1 MAVDTMS
8 RKTKSMVI
16 CLQNDYAD
24 VLQKN
29 GYKYTGADG
38 KTYNSGAYSIVHK
51 TDFVGN
57 KWGMIIPPFFLLGN
71 NKVSEYNNCT
81 GYCYSHSSYFAEVPE
96 QYQKDKNGQY
106 ILKDGEKVETE
117 NWKDYKKIWGEPTEK
132 DENGKYINKY
142 IPKLVEPNKPNGER
156 YEQNPF

>member
-1 MAVDTMS
+1 MD
-8 RKTKSMVI
+8 I

-38 KTYNSGAYSIVHK
+38 QTYNSGAYSIVHK

-96 QYQKDKNGQY
+96 QYQKDKNGN
-106 ILKDGEKVETE
+106 IVEKNGEPVLTE
-117 NWKDYKKIWGEPTEK
+117 AWKDYTEK
-132 DENGKYINKY
+132 WGVPKMGNDGKYINHAV
-142 IPKLVEPNKPNGER
+142 PKLVVPNKPNGEK
-156 YEQNPF
+156 YEEKPF